1 MPNRLDSSSPAR
13 FVLFRLTGPGDNCR
27 NVADVDLSSRSNPLR
42 NLKYESYSRP
52 EATHFQPRIIWLLSI
67 VTQPLQS
74 VSQSNGW

>member
-1 MPNRLDSSSPAR
+1 MPNRLDSSSSAR
-13 FVLFRLTGPGDNCR
+13 FVLFRLTGLGDNCR

-74 VSQSNGW
+74 VSQSNG